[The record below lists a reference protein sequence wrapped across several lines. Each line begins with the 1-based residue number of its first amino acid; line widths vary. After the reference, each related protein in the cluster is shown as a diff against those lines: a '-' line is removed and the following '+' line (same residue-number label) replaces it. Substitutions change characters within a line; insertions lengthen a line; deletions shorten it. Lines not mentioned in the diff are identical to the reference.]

1 MGRTPLRVLFAVAEA
16 YPLVK
21 VGGLADVG
29 GALPRALALRG
40 HDVRLV
46 LPRYSCVGEGERT
59 QSLRIPH
66 GRANE
71 LVHINRHG
79 ALRGGVDVYTVS
91 NEAHFDREKIYDYED
106 DDARFTLFSKAVV
119 AYAALSGWVPDVI
132 HTSEW
137 HLGLVPQ
144 YVRQGPYGSVLRR
157 VATVFT
163 IHNMMYQGPMSRDT
177 ELLIGLTDGFHG
189 NLLARGIAFADA
201 INTVSH
207 RYMEE
212 ILTPEYGAS
221 LDGLLRSRR
230 DRLDGILNGVDYG
243 EFDPATDPN
252 VVARYGP
259 YSLERKGLN
268 KVVLQERAGLAPDP
282 AAPLFGMVCRLV
294 DQKGLRLLCGA
305 LDRIALLGAQVVV
318 MGMGDKRYERALEEA
333 AARNR
338 GAIAYQPATE
348 DRLTR
353 LVYAGSDFFLA
364 PSDYEPCGLGPLIAL
379 RYGAIPLV
387 RRTGGMA
394 ETIRDYSLDPE
405 TGLGFTFIPRYPE
418 HLLNGVTTALSVYRA
433 QEEFER
439 LQRRAMAANFSWE
452 GPAQQYERLYLEALR
467 RVDEPASP
475 VPVEEE
481 VRA

>member
-1 MGRTPLRVLFAVAEA
+1 MGRMPLKVLFAVAEA

-29 GALPRALALRG
+29 AALPKALALRG
-40 HDVRLV
+40 HDVKLV
-46 LPRYSCVGEGERT
+46 LPGYRCVGEGERT

-66 GRANE
+66 GGSHE
-71 LVHINRHG
+71 LVHIDRHG
-79 ALRGGVDVYTVS
+79 SLRGGVDVYTVGS
-91 NEAHFDREKIYDYED
+91 EAYFDRENVYDYDD
-106 DDARFTLFSKAVV
+106 DDARFILFSKAVV
-119 AYAALSGWVPDVI
+119 AFAALSGWVPDVI

-137 HLGLVPQ
+137 HLGVVPQ
-144 YVRQGPYGSVLRR
+144 YVRQGPYRSVLRR
-157 VATVFT
+157 TATVFT
-163 IHNMMYQGPMSRDT
+163 IHNMVYQGPVNHDT
-177 ELLIGLTDGFHG
+177 ELLTGLTDGFGG

-201 INTVSH
+201 INTVSR

-243 EFDPATDPN
+243 EFDPATDPHI
-252 VVARYGP
+252 VARYGP
-259 YSLERKGLN
+259 YSLERKELN

-282 AAPLFGMVCRLV
+282 DVPLFGMVCRLV

-333 AARNR
+333 ARNR
-338 GAIAYQPATE
+338 GAIAYQAATE

-394 ETIRDYSLDPE
+394 ETIRDYSVDPE

-418 HLLNGVTTALSVYRA
+418 QLLNGVSTALATYRA
-433 QEEFER
+433 PEEFGH
-439 LQRRAMAANFSWE
+439 LQRRAMAANFSWD
-452 GPAQQYERLYLEALR
+452 GPAQQYERLYGEALG
-467 RVDEPASP
+467 RVDDSASP
-475 VPVEEE
+475 AAVEEGA
-481 VRA
+481 RA